1 MHLRQPAVA
10 RLAGAERAD
19 TVGQRALDAG
29 PQPIEMPLF
38 VTRLARSGRSQ
49 RLVRL
54 TRVKRELA
62 SLRLRPRAQR
72 LRGAGLAGGRTKVDF
87 DAVAASF
94 VLVFAPT
101 HAVLAGGAAHA
112 LSLPIDRKGL
122 KAEGPLP
129 PVLPTHVLGR
139 GPDKVDPVALS
150 GLHKLSGTH
159 VGGINQMRPR
169 GQSLAGERSMNGA
182 GALGLVNAG
191 RCGVDVDHQAW
202 GVWVAGLCEVDH
214 IARPAHLALGAKARL
229 RVIGRLDAIR
239 AQARGSGEAERKALR
254 RTRCRPLPGA
264 RSAAPTPSVEPGLPV
279 DRRAVRAHEV
289 PPRLPRGRSRPLRLG
304 RRKLPVLPRPAAAVC
319 PRSGGHSARTKP
331 RGPRH
336 AASPEQR
343 PRSR

>member
-10 RLAGAERAD
+10 RLAQSERAD
-19 TVGQRALDAG
+19 ALGQRALDAG

-112 LSLPIDRKGL
+112 LVLPIDRKGL

-139 GPDKVDPVALS
+139 APDKIDPEALPGLNKQS
-150 GLHKLSGTH
+150 GAH

-169 GQSLAGERSMNGA
+169 GQPLAGERGMNGA
-182 GALGLVNAG
+182 GAGRVANSGAGHRIGCVN
-191 RCGVDVDHQAW
+191 
-202 GVWVAGLCEVDH
+202 
-214 IARPAHLALGAKARL
+214 
-229 RVIGRLDAIR
+229 
-239 AQARGSGEAERKALR
+239 
-254 RTRCRPLPGA
+254 
-264 RSAAPTPSVEPGLPV
+264 PS
-279 DRRAVRAHEV
+279 
-289 PPRLPRGRSRPLRLG
+289 
-304 RRKLPVLPRPAAAVC
+304 
-319 PRSGGHSARTKP
+319 
-331 RGPRH
+331 
-336 AASPEQR
+336 
-343 PRSR
+343 

>member
-10 RLAGAERAD
+10 RLAESERAD
-19 TVGQRALDAG
+19 TLGQRALDAG

-38 VTRLARSGRSQ
+38 VTRRARSGRSLDAGPQPIEMPLFVTRRARSGRSQ

-87 DAVAASF
+87 DAVAARF

-112 LSLPIDRKGL
+112 LVLPIDRKGL
-122 KAEGPLP
+122 NAEGPLP

-150 GLHKLSGTH
+150 GLHKLSGAH
-159 VGGINQMRPR
+159 VGGINQMCPR
-169 GQSLAGERSMNGA
+169 GQSLAGERSMDGA
-182 GALGLVNAG
+182 GAPGLVNAG

-202 GVWVAGLCEVDH
+202 GLRVAGLCEVDQ
-214 IARPAHLALGAKARL
+214 IAHPAHLALGAKARL
-229 RVIGRLDAIR
+229 HIVG
-239 AQARGSGEAERKALR
+239 
-254 RTRCRPLPGA
+254 
-264 RSAAPTPSVEPGLPV
+264 
-279 DRRAVRAHEV
+279 
-289 PPRLPRGRSRPLRLG
+289 
-304 RRKLPVLPRPAAAVC
+304 
-319 PRSGGHSARTKP
+319 
-331 RGPRH
+331 
-336 AASPEQR
+336 
-343 PRSR
+343 